1 VPDPRPSAE
10 GSGSPRSRRLAA
22 WVLAH
27 DPSLAA
33 LKRSVRAAVV
43 VPAAFAIARAV
54 SPNPNV
60 QLFAAFGS
68 FALLLFVDFP
78 GSPWTKLRSLGA
90 LFACGAVFIVVGTL
104 CSTQPVA
111 AVLAMAVVGF
121 AVLFAGV
128 LSPLVSAGTIAALLT
143 FVLPIAVAAHPDEIP
158 ARLAG
163 WLIAGALAVPAILL
177 VWPRP
182 FHDDLRRH
190 LASTARALAA
200 LVAAHADGR
209 TDPAALAAVETKL
222 AELRRQFESTT
233 YPPTGAGPGATALAK
248 LVGRMEWVATN
259 AVLGHQQMTV
269 LELPDVQAINRA
281 TADVLTAAA
290 ALICDHRACPV
301 HDAGLAERLTAA
313 VVALEASRNDSQH
326 AALVRLVG
334 GATEERAADALAHAV
349 PVGAERLE
357 GTRGQ
362 RPDRILGTLDPT
374 FRTRALSFATEMV
387 AEATL
392 EAAGFGRATGLDSRR
407 EEREKWGSGRK
418 LAIAHADPRSVWFR
432 NSLRGAIGLALA
444 VTVVEV
450 TDVNHGFWVVLGCLS
465 VLRSNALGTGATALR
480 ALAGTVVG
488 FVVGSAIMVGLGSH
502 YDVLWAVLPIAVLLS
517 GVAPTAISFAA
528 GQAGFTVV
536 VVVLFNIIQP
546 TGWKVGLTRIEDVAL
561 GSAVSLVVGF
571 LFWPRGA
578 TAALGRA
585 LGEAYAVGS
594 AYLLRAVERTT
605 SPDDTLDTDAAKLA
619 TEGPYDRLDDAFR
632 QYMAER
638 GAKPVSPE
646 IATAL
651 TAGAVRT
658 RVEAYSLATLP
669 RRPVETGDA
678 PLASVVTAGGSLR
691 AACAD
696 AHRWYLDVAAV
707 LAGRHGTAPPRRQHE
722 GALHEQLV
730 AAFVDS
736 SREHRLGDVRS
747 VLRMLWADESL
758 EDELAL
764 QHELAGAVER
774 FAQRRRW
781 AGYDRPAD
789 PAAGAPTSGGTIG
802 GTTTSNDGTGGPGP
816 GKSPGQLAGADEP
829 SAI

>member
-1 VPDPRPSAE
+1 
-10 GSGSPRSRRLAA
+10 
-22 WVLAH
+22 
-27 DPSLAA
+27 
-33 LKRSVRAAVV
+33 
-43 VPAAFAIARAV
+43 
-54 SPNPNV
+54 
-60 QLFAAFGS
+60 
-68 FALLLFVDFP
+68 
-78 GSPWTKLRSLGA
+78 
-90 LFACGAVFIVVGTL
+90 
-104 CSTQPVA
+104 
-111 AVLAMAVVGF
+111 MAVVGF

-182 FHDDLRRH
+182 FHDDLRRR
-190 LASTARALAA
+190 LASTTRALAT

-209 TDPAALAAVETKL
+209 TDPAALAAVETEL
-222 AELRRQFESTT
+222 TELRRQFESTT

-269 LELPDVQAINRA
+269 LELPDVRAINRA
-281 TADVLTAAA
+281 AADVLAAAA
-290 ALICDHRACPV
+290 ALICDHRGCPV
-301 HDAGLAERLTAA
+301 HDAALADRLTAA
-313 VVALEASRNDSQH
+313 VAALEASRNDSQH
-326 AALVRLVG
+326 VALVRLVD
-334 GATEERAADALAHAV
+334 GAAEERATDALAHAV

-362 RPDRILGTLDPT
+362 QPDRILGTLDPT

-387 AEATL
+387 AQATL

-418 LAIAHADPRSVWFR
+418 LAAAHADPRSVWFR

-502 YDVLWAVLPIAVLLS
+502 YDLLWAVLPIAVLLS

-546 TGWKVGLTRIEDVAL
+546 TGWKVGLTRIEDVAI
-561 GSAVSLVVGF
+561 GCAVSLVVGF

-585 LGEAYAVGS
+585 LGEAYAAGS

-605 SPDDTLDTDAAKLA
+605 SADDTLDTDAAKLA

-669 RRPVETGDA
+669 ATSGRDRRRAARVGRDRRRLAAGGLRGRPPVVPRRRGRPRRPA
-678 PLASVVTAGGSLR
+678 RHR
-691 AACAD
+691 AAAPPARRGPPRAARRGVRRQLPRAPARRRPRRPPD
-696 AHRWYLDVAAV
+696 ALGRREPRGRARAPAR
-707 LAGRHGTAPPRRQHE
+707 AGRCGRAVRPASPVGRVRS
-722 GALHEQLV
+722 A
-730 AAFVDS
+730 
-736 SREHRLGDVRS
+736 RRLGV
-747 VLRMLWADESL
+747 
-758 EDELAL
+758 
-764 QHELAGAVER
+764 
-774 FAQRRRW
+774 
-781 AGYDRPAD
+781 P
-789 PAAGAPTSGGTIG
+789 
-802 GTTTSNDGTGGPGP
+802 
-816 GKSPGQLAGADEP
+816 P
-829 SAI
+829 SARPGGQPVGRPSRQRPWPPAGRG

>member
-1 VPDPRPSAE
+1 
-10 GSGSPRSRRLAA
+10 
-22 WVLAH
+22 
-27 DPSLAA
+27 
-33 LKRSVRAAVV
+33 
-43 VPAAFAIARAV
+43 
-54 SPNPNV
+54 
-60 QLFAAFGS
+60 
-68 FALLLFVDFP
+68 
-78 GSPWTKLRSLGA
+78 
-90 LFACGAVFIVVGTL
+90 
-104 CSTQPVA
+104 
-111 AVLAMAVVGF
+111 MAVVGF

-163 WLIAGALAVPAILL
+163 WLIAGVLAVPAILL

-182 FHDDLRRH
+182 FHDDLRRR
-190 LASTARALAA
+190 LASTARTLAT

-209 TDPAALAAVETKL
+209 TDPAALAAVETEL
-222 AELRRQFESTT
+222 TELRHQFESTT

-259 AVLGHQQMTV
+259 AVLGHRQMTV

-281 TADVLTAAA
+281 TADVLAAA
-290 ALICDHRACPV
+290 ADLICDHRGCPV
-301 HDAGLAERLTAA
+301 HDAALAERLTEA
-313 VVALEASRNDSQH
+313 VAALEASRNDSQH
-326 AALVRLVG
+326 VALVRLVG
-334 GATEERAADALAHAV
+334 GAAEERAADALAHAV

-357 GTRGQ
+357 GSRGQ

-374 FRTRALSFATEMV
+374 FRTRALSFAAEMV
-387 AEATL
+387 AQATL

-407 EEREKWGSGRK
+407 EERGEVGLRAQARGRPRRSAVG
-418 LAIAHADPRSVWFR
+418 LVPQQPARRDRTGPRGHRRRGDGRQPRVLGRPRLPVRAPLERARHRRDRAAGARRHRRRLRRRLGDHGRAGQPLRRALGRPADRGPPVRCRADRDLVRGRAGRLHRRRRRPLQHHRTDGLEGRADPHRGR
-432 NSLRGAIGLALA
+432 RHRLRGQPRRRLPLLA
-444 VTVVEV
+444 
-450 TDVNHGFWVVLGCLS
+450 
-465 VLRSNALGTGATALR
+465 
-480 ALAGTVVG
+480 
-488 FVVGSAIMVGLGSH
+488 
-502 YDVLWAVLPIAVLLS
+502 
-517 GVAPTAISFAA
+517 
-528 GQAGFTVV
+528 
-536 VVVLFNIIQP
+536 
-546 TGWKVGLTRIEDVAL
+546 
-561 GSAVSLVVGF
+561 
-571 LFWPRGA
+571 PRA

-585 LGEAYAVGS
+585 LAEAYAAGS

-632 QYMAER
+632 QYMGER

-651 TAGAVRT
+651 AVGAART

-669 RRPVETGDA
+669 RRPVEAGQA
-678 PLASVVTAGGSLR
+678 PLASVVTAGDSLR

-696 AHRWYLDVAAV
+696 AHQWYLDVAAV

-736 SREHRLGDVRS
+736 SRQHRLGDVRA

-781 AGYDRPAD
+781 AGYARPVASA
-789 PAAGAPTSGGTIG
+789 PGAPTSGDGAG
-802 GTTTSNDGTGGPGP
+802 GWAPGGP
-816 GKSPGQLAGADEP
+816 PGQLAGADEP